1 MVLSLYGVKKPTSL
15 TIVDQQQVNNDRGSK
30 NLQVSC
36 CYDLKK
42 GQDTVSIEHSCLV
55 NAGNTWNI
63 DVKCRPKQMVVK
75 APSGQSDRWR
85 SLKEV
90 YPDAKIEH
98 KHNDI
103 EVTLPVLPEDI
114 EIAAFGRPEKN
125 DKKRMQIAAFAEQ
138 PRQGQ
143 NWKILIYLVDD
154 TTTAYKQV
162 CQKEEQRHRK
172 VLVPVAGIFVSNS
185 DEDIRIELDAL
196 EHGWKIKGSKVKTI
210 KASAAWN
217 PPENATDF
225 PSCHFDIIHVDKTKQ
240 SFFCGITASHENDTA
255 RSEIVTYFK
264 RERGQEIIQTSK
276 NLPKASKYQCLQSK
290 DAGESLSIF
299 WLWLFFLRSLVV
311 QGLHSRGTVPTN
323 QNQRFMTKK
332 DNSADT
338 LNKISVHLTEQTLG
352 FPHV

>member
-15 TIVDQQQVNNDRGSK
+15 TIVDQQQANNDRGSK

-55 NAGNTWNI
+55 NAGNTWIIN
-63 DVKCRPKQMVVK
+63 VKCRPKQVVVK

-103 EVTLPVLPEDI
+103 EVTLPVLPEGI
-114 EIAAFGRPEKN
+114 EIAAFGRPGKN
-125 DKKRMQIAAFAEQ
+125 DKKRMQMVVLAEQ

-143 NWKILIYLVDD
+143 NWKILIYLVND
-154 TTTAYKQV
+154 TATACKV
-162 CQKEEQRHRK
+162 CQNEEKRHRK
-172 VLVPVAGIFVSNS
+172 LLVPVAGIFVSNS

-210 KASAAWN
+210 KSSAAWN

-240 SFFCGITASHENDTA
+240 SFFCGITASHENNTA

-290 DAGESLSIF
+290 DAGESLSVF
-299 WLWLFFLRSLVV
+299 WFWLFFLRSLVV
-311 QGLHSRGTVPTN
+311 QVLHSRGTVSTN